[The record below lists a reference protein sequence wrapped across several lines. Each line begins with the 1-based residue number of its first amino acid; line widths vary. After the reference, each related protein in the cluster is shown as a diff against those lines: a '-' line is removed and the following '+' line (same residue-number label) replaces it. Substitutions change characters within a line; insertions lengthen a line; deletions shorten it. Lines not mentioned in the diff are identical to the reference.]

1 MYKPWIIKNEEIKKL
16 YKKYEIKKIIL
27 KSLLYYD
34 NYPFIYKLLF
44 DFHFKKFPYQSSISK
59 YRTYCL
65 ILGNSRSILRTFK
78 LSRHSSKI
86 LAFYGHLTGLRKSSF

>member
-1 MYKPWIIKNEEIKKL
+1 MYKPWIIKNENIKKL

-27 KSLLYYD
+27 KSLLYCD

-86 LAFYGHLTGLRKSSF
+86 LAFYGNLTGLRKSSF